1 MALAKTKAVALFGLN
16 GTLIDVEADISSNL
30 PNFILVGLPDASL
43 SEATSRVRAA
53 CTNSGLSLP
62 GRRITVNLSPASVP
76 KRGSSFDLAIAI
88 SVLAAT
94 GAINPGNA
102 ANWLHIGE
110 LALDGSIRGVH
121 GVLPSLLAAKELGW
135 ARFVV
140 PTENLPEA
148 EVIEGI
154 EVQSFDHLTQVA
166 SFHGSDVQ
174 PRKESN
180 LRVISRQAD
189 TKGLCY
195 SDVLGQS
202 EVIDSMVVAATGG
215 HHMLM
220 VGSPGSGK
228 TMIAERLPSI
238 LPSLT
243 TEQAIETAAV
253 ESLSGLPS
261 GITFVP
267 PFRAPHHNSS
277 ASSLIGGGL
286 AVPRPG
292 LISLAHNGV
301 LFLDEAPE
309 FQQPALEALR
319 QPLESGEVVISR
331 AAGVARFPA
340 RFQLVMAANPC
351 PCGFAWDPN
360 RQCKCVEPAKSRYL
374 NRLSGPLLDRIDI
387 SLRVNTVPKAMQK
400 KRGPSSSELREK
412 VLAGRAFGAARL
424 AKTPWR
430 LNAQVPGAYLRRNW
444 RPTGAASDRLDKALE
459 RGLLSMRGYDRCI
472 RLAHTLADLDQVETP
487 TVEHVARAMYL
498 RGGELG

>member
-76 KRGSSFDLAIAI
+76 KRGSSFDLAIAV
-88 SVLAAT
+88 SVLAAS
-94 GAINPGNA
+94 GALNQEA
-102 ANWLHIGE
+102 AGEWLHVGE
-110 LALDGSIRGVH
+110 LALDGSIRGVN

-135 ARFVV
+135 SRFIV
-140 PTENLPEA
+140 PNENLAEA
-148 EVIEGI
+148 EVIEEI
-154 EVQSFDHLTQVA
+154 EVFGFDHLTQVA

-174 PRKESN
+174 PLAAGNEAKINREQQSN
-180 LRVISRQAD
+180 Q
-189 TKGLCY
+189 LCY
-195 SDVLGQS
+195 SDVLGQP
-202 EVIDSMVVAATGG
+202 EVIESMVVAATGG
-215 HHMLM
+215 HHLLM

-228 TMIAERLPSI
+228 TMVAERLPSI
-238 LPSLT
+238 LPRLT
-243 TEQAIETAAV
+243 AEQAIETAAV
-253 ESLSGLPS
+253 ESLSGLPA
-261 GITFVP
+261 GISFDA

-286 AVPRPG
+286 SVPRPG
-292 LISLAHNGV
+292 LISMAHNGV

-319 QPLESGEVVISR
+319 QPLEAGEVFISR

-340 RFQLVMAANPC
+340 RFQLIMAANPC
-351 PCGFAWDPN
+351 PCGYAWDPTK
-360 RQCKCVEPAKSRYL
+360 RCKCVEPVKSRYL

-387 SLRVNTVPKAMQK
+387 SLRVNNVPKAMQK
-400 KRGPSSSELREK
+400 ERGPVSSQLRER
-412 VLAGRAFGAARL
+412 VTAARDFGAARL

-430 LNAQVPGAYLRRNW
+430 LNAQVPGAYLRRQWKPNGNA
-444 RPTGAASDRLDKALE
+444 TAALDKALE

-472 RLAHTLADLDQVETP
+472 RLAYTIADLEQVASP
-487 TVEHVARAMYL
+487 TAEHIARAMYL
-498 RGGELG
+498 RGTELG